1 MVKISSLCKYLV
13 IVECIHQIRFLAY
26 VFVVILQHWD
36 RMHFAHYMQALHFSN
51 VHIQEKYLQKYNVY
65 IHNI

>member
-26 VFVVILQHWD
+26 VFVVILQRWD
-36 RMHFAHYMQALHFSN
+36 RMVVNIACALCTLHAGIALLKCS
-51 VHIQEKYLQKYNVY
+51 HTGEILTE
-65 IHNI
+65 I